1 MPIGSV
7 AQSRIENGD
16 SSRRPRI
23 IEMDPLGKEQLDDC
37 EARSLLFL
45 SHDLDHPC
53 LFLAHA
59 FSQLL
64 TQAAVFRCSSSNT
77 LTYTRHIVMC
87 VRQDGSCDT
96 SSGMQLQSLI
106 IDHEDDTREEG
117 MLALV
122 TALKANLGLVY
133 LNLSSPRLY
142 TTVRSMVLLATI
154 PMESAFS
161 DLRDRCG
168 FEGMLLNNLV
178 IHD

>member
-1 MPIGSV
+1 
-7 AQSRIENGD
+7 
-16 SSRRPRI
+16 
-23 IEMDPLGKEQLDDC
+23 
-37 EARSLLFL
+37 
-45 SHDLDHPC
+45 
-53 LFLAHA
+53 
-59 FSQLL
+59 
-64 TQAAVFRCSSSNT
+64 
-77 LTYTRHIVMC
+77 MC

-106 IDHEDDTREEG
+106 IDHEDDTSEEG

-154 PMESAFS
+154 PMESACS